1 MVLAASAALGRGK
14 GPAPTN
20 NSLPSSSYPSG
31 SSPTPPP
38 TPPPLGADTASLS
51 SGSFLR
57 LLTMSSSM
65 DEASLVSR
73 RARTVESSFLASPFI
88 IPSPPSASSLSSGA
102 TPGTGRR
109 VAAVSCIKT
118 SHASS
123 CHPRHTWPHVP
134 TIWCPSFSWKSSWK
148 TRCKMPSGR
157 SDQSTRASGS
167 SSGLESSRSQTP
179 PSVPPSDARSRR
191 SSSLNRR
198 WVCEVCCTSLSATS
212 VPRVA
217 SLILLCQQKNVG
229 SYLRDLIARRVDEGC
244 ERAGFDAFLD
254 ADDATTMV
262 SAGGSIRRM
271 AVPSLPAAP
280 SSVGRRYLPVGCL
293 FRESSRLGSASTRT
307 FLTPSRG
314 GSNTPRRRGRDVD
327 RRARAPRGALTRSYR
342 IRGGGVGITRARG
355 TPTGTH
361 P

>member
-1 MVLAASAALGRGK
+1 M
-14 GPAPTN
+14 
-20 NSLPSSSYPSG
+20 
-31 SSPTPPP
+31 
-38 TPPPLGADTASLS
+38 
-51 SGSFLR
+51 
-57 LLTMSSSM
+57 LTMSSSM

-198 WVCEVCCTSLSATS
+198 WVCDVCCTSLSATS

-254 ADDATTMV
+254 ADDATTMA

-293 FRESSRLGSASTRT
+293 FRESSRLVDANFPDPIARRVKHTASARSRCRSSRAGA
-307 FLTPSRG
+307 SRG
-314 GSNTPRRRGRDVD
+314 SYAIVSDPRWRRWHHP
-327 RRARAPRGALTRSYR
+327 RARDADRDASLTRGHPASR
-342 IRGGGVGITRARG
+342 AHSCVSMTRCPAACLGPRC
-355 TPTGTH
+355 
-361 P
+361 